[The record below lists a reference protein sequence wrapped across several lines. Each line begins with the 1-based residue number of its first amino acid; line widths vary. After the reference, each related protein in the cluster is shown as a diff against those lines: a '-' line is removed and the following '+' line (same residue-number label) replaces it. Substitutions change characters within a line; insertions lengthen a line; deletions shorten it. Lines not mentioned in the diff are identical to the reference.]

1 MFPMF
6 SENLK
11 SLIESNFSNTNYGR
25 ILLLDKFESLIN
37 QVNLNKNLK
46 VGIIGGTHDEPEVI
60 LLEKMGF
67 SLEKYTFGIEEYD
80 DFFLDLNL
88 SNTKFPKI
96 DFDVIICAQ
105 VLEHI
110 WNVKNFTDNII
121 KIMNK
126 DTLTFINCPKSNY
139 HHGHTYYS
147 AGYSK
152 EFLKEIFNNRI
163 EIIECGE
170 LGTPRLY
177 TSIHLLKHW
186 LNTEE
191 ATSGKI
197 SYQSWYSYLWNLK
210 NSKPKI
216 KNLIKNVVF
225 TTSYRRILI
234 NFLLRGLD
242 NNQND
247 DKLIKSESYIFFK
260 KSN

>member
-1 MFPMF
+1 MF

-11 SLIESNFSNTNYGR
+11 RLIESNFSNTNFGR

-37 QVNLNKNLK
+37 KSNLNKKLK
-46 VGIIGGTHDEPEVI
+46 LVLLVALMMSRVI
-60 LLEKMGF
+60 LLEKWVFLLKSTLLALKPTM
-67 SLEKYTFGIEEYD
+67 I
-80 DFFLDLNL
+80 FLDLNL
-88 SNTKFPKI
+88 DNAKLPKI
-96 DFDVIICAQ
+96 EFDILICAQ

-110 WNVKNFTDNII
+110 WNVENFTGNIV

-126 DTLTFINCPKSNY
+126 NTLTFINCPKSNY

-152 EFLKEIFNNRI
+152 EFLKEIFTNRI

-191 ATSGKI
+191 AISGKI

-210 NSKPKI
+210 NSKPKV
-216 KNLIKNVVF
+216 KNLLKKVVF
-225 TTSYRRILI
+225 ITSYRRILV
-234 NFLLRGLD
+234 NLLLRGLE
-242 NNQND
+242 NKQND

-260 KSN
+260 KSS

>member
-1 MFPMF
+1 MF

-11 SLIESNFSNTNYGR
+11 SLIESNLSNTNFGR
-25 ILLLDKFESLIN
+25 ILLLDKFEGLISKS
-37 QVNLNKNLK
+37 NLNKSLK
-46 VGIIGGTHDEPEVI
+46 IAVIGGTHEEPELL

-88 SNTKFPKI
+88 QNTEFPKI
-96 DFDVIICAQ
+96 DFDLIICAQ
-105 VLEHI
+105 VMEHI
-110 WNVKNFTDNII
+110 WNVGNFTDSIV
-121 KIMNK
+121 KIMKK

-152 EFLKEIFNNRI
+152 EFLKEIFTNRI
-163 EIIECGE
+163 EIIEYGE

-210 NSKPKI
+210 NRKPKI
-216 KNLIKNVVF
+216 KSILKNVIF
-225 TTSYRRILI
+225 AISYRRILI
-234 NFLLRGLD
+234 NLLLRGL
-242 NNQND
+242 NNKQND

-260 KSN
+260 LGS